1 MQRRRYM
8 RVKMLALL
16 ATAMAV
22 IGIGVLPSLASA
34 ATQEA
39 ATQEAATP
47 EAGVGFQSLPTKV
60 QARVASEC
68 PASYICFWTGKTY
81 GQAECKAGENC
92 FSAFHGYE
100 TGSHALANIDPQSMY
115 NHTGEHY
122 AWFQPCIPLFPCEY
136 NVGPGQ
142 LHQFG
147 GRWTSGFWI
156 T

>member
-1 MQRRRYM
+1 M
-8 RVKMLALL
+8 RVKVLALL
-16 ATAMAV
+16 ATSMAV

-34 ATQEA
+34 AT
-39 ATQEAATP
+39 P
-47 EAGVGFQSLPTKV
+47 EAGVGIESLPAAV
-60 QARVASEC
+60 QPRVASEC

-81 GQAECKAGENC
+81 GQAECRAGENC

-100 TGSHALANIDPQSMY
+100 LGSHALSNIDPQSMY
-115 NHTGEHY
+115 NHTGEHT
-122 AWFQPCIPLFPCEY
+122 AWFQPCIPAFPCEFG
-136 NVGPGQ
+136 VGPGQ